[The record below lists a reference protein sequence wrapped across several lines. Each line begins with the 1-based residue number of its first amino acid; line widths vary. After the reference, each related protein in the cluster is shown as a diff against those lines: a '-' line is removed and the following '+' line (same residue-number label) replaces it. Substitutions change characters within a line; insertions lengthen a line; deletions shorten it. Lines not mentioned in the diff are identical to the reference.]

1 MSENITDLSV
11 FHEVPYENIRGAYVK
26 ISHSIDHAYLPH
38 ADPRKSGSSAT
49 EEIREGTIVGRG
61 EGRGIRY
68 DSSGENAYMET
79 RIGPSIYLD
88 TPDDTILEIRTDKP
102 GNELI
107 DFTPSEKY
115 E

>member
-26 ISHSIDHAYLPH
+26 VSHSIDHAYLPN

-61 EGRGIRY
+61 EGRGTAF
-68 DSSGENAYMET
+68 DTGEKEV
-79 RIGPSIYLD
+79 RPISIGPSIYLD
-88 TPDDTILEIRTDKP
+88 TPEDTILEIRTDKA
-102 GNELI
+102 GNELLEFI
-107 DFTPSEKY
+107 PGEKD